1 MASTPQPTGELQV
14 ASPFPGSDLG
24 GANVVYLGT
33 TGRGLRSGQR
43 VLPGGS
49 DLNPFLP
56 APLLLQVSPKAMKSF
71 RPILFLLGFL
81 FTWLGSKAAPTV
93 SLPAGSDFLG
103 IDHPSQPYSPAS
115 ENSTL
120 YGPNPESPGAAYPE
134 PSKTPHA
141 VSPEPSPLAF
151 TKTPSTDLQETPHQE
166 PPKAPKPNSFNT
178 STPGSLD
185 TLQINPSKMI
195 YPEPSE
201 TPKADL
207 TELPHTESPEAST
220 PNSSKTSH
228 PAFSE
233 TPNPDPTQTP
243 HQESPEISKVNSTEI
258 SQTESRE
265 NLNSNPSKTSH
276 LGFSGTPNPD
286 PTQTPHQEFPE
297 IPKLSSPEMSLEETP
312 ETPNSDPTKISDI
325 KSLETH
331 DSDTPNPKFL
341 QTLHPDPTETPHPVS
356 HIGHEPNPPEIP
368 QTKFPTTLYQ
378 DSTEIPTASD
388 PEISTSLAP
397 QTPAPFKEEVTAL
410 NEQSLNPKPEALAVT
425 QPTTLKL
432 PTSDSPGTVDLKAPQ
447 NSSPKGLDAPPPS
460 ARIAG
465 PPAPPGPPSQPAPAT
480 PRAPQRRSRGE
491 RVNTI
496 IVLERVQ
503 ETGVTLVGRP
513 RGAAGGALCLFLAGI
528 GLLIGIFLL
537 LWCLYRRAARHRPF
551 AHHRLPNDGD
561 EPVMH
566 LDAPKEP
573 YDLYFYAPDAWV
585 PSHIAT
591 KQPPPTPP
599 LPPKLP
605 PPPRGGRP
613 QRLEPL
619 SPATLPN
626 NFL

>member
-1 MASTPQPTGELQV
+1 
-14 ASPFPGSDLG
+14 
-24 GANVVYLGT
+24 
-33 TGRGLRSGQR
+33 
-43 VLPGGS
+43 
-49 DLNPFLP
+49 
-56 APLLLQVSPKAMKSF
+56 MKSF

-81 FTWLGSKAAPTV
+81 FIWLGSKAAPTV

-258 SQTESRE
+258 SQTES
-265 NLNSNPSKTSH
+265 
-276 LGFSGTPNPD
+276 
-286 PTQTPHQEFPE
+286 Q
-297 IPKLSSPEMSLEETP
+297 TP

-356 HIGHEPNPPEIP
+356 YIGHEPNPLEIP

-397 QTPAPFKEEVTAL
+397 ETPAPVKEEVTAL